1 MAFIKLGVQNKHNG
15 VKKFLKMLPIKDWTC
30 GGQKKHTDL

>member
-1 MAFIKLGVQNKHNG
+1 
-15 VKKFLKMLPIKDWTC
+15 MLPIKDWTC